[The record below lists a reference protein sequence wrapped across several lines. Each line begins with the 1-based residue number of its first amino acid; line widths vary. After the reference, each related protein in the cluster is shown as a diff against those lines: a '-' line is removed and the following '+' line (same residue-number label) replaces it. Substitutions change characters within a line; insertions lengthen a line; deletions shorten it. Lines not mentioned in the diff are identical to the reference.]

1 MEFIHS
7 TTSSAP
13 AEQNQSFQMIAK
25 TFKGLEDVLAQELTE
40 LGANDIQK
48 ERRAVSFTGDLSVL
62 YRANFCLRTASRIL
76 VPIAVFHASNADAV
90 YEQVKR
96 IDWSLF
102 MNVHT
107 TFSIDTTAFSDTFRN
122 SLFVTYRVKDAIAD
136 YWMEREQ
143 KRPSIKLT
151 APDLYLNVHI
161 ANETVTISL
170 DSSGESL
177 HKRGYREAN
186 TEAPINEALA
196 AGMLL
201 LAGWHGQSNF
211 FDPMCGSG
219 TLLIEAALIAQNIA
233 PGIFRKSFAFEKWA
247 NFDKDLFESIYND
260 DSHERVFTHK
270 IYGSDAGYYAV
281 QTALKN
287 IKSAGMQNVIEVHQI
302 RLEEIRL
309 QGVADAPSTEGAMV
323 MINPPYGERLAQ
335 NKDILRLYE
344 DMGKALKF
352 QFTGATAWIIS
363 SNDEALH
370 CLGLKPTEKI
380 RLLNGDLDC
389 QFNRY
394 DLFAGEHKD
403 WKKDHPKEKRTE
415 TAPARAKKS
424 GSDRRSSH
432 DDHRSS
438 QSDRRSDS
446 RPYKRRTNSDE
457 RPDFKRSDRSFE
469 KRDRKPFERTEHKD
483 RKPFDRTERTERKP
497 FNHDRSERKP
507 FDRTDSSERKS
518 FDRNDRTDRKPF
530 RRSEHADDRRG
541 SFHKSPRKPFNSHRN
556 DSDSHSRL

>member
-7 TTSSAP
+7 TTQPVS
-13 AEQNQSFQMIAK
+13 AEQKPSFQMIAK

-48 ERRAVSFTGDLSVL
+48 ERRAVSFSGDLSVL

-90 YEQVKR
+90 YEQVKL

-107 TFSIDTTAFSDTFRN
+107 TFSIDTTSFSDTFRN

-151 APDLYLNVHI
+151 SPDLYLNVHI

-211 FDPMCGSG
+211 FDPMSGSG
-219 TLLIEAALIAQNIA
+219 TILIEAALIAQNIA
-233 PGIFRKSFAFEKWA
+233 PGIFRKSFAFEKWLD
-247 NFDKDLFESIYND
+247 FDKDLFESIYND
-260 DSHERVFTHK
+260 DSHERVFAHK
-270 IYGSDAGYYAV
+270 IYGSDAGFYAV

-287 IKSAGMQNVIEVHQI
+287 IKSAGMQNIIEVRQI

-309 QGVADAPSTEGAMV
+309 QGVADAPSTDGAMV

-335 NKDILRLYE
+335 DKDILRLYE

-363 SNDEALH
+363 SNDDALR

-394 DLFAGEHKD
+394 DLFAGEHKE
-403 WKKDHPKEKRTE
+403 WKKDHPKEKREE
-415 TAPARAKKS
+415 TAPARTKKS
-424 GSDRRSSH
+424 RS
-432 DDHRSS
+432 DHRSS
-438 QSDRRSDS
+438 HSDRRSDS
-446 RPYKRRTNSDE
+446 RPYKRREQEDE
-457 RPDFKRSDRSFE
+457 RPDFKRSDRPFE
-469 KRDRKPFERTEHKD
+469 KRDRKPFDHKERTDRKPFNHDRTERKPFDRD
-483 RKPFDRTERTERKP
+483 RKPFDRTERT
-497 FNHDRSERKP
+497 DRSERKP
-507 FDRTDSSERKS
+507 F
-518 FDRNDRTDRKPF
+518 
-530 RRSEHADDRRG
+530 RRSEPGDDRRS
-541 SFHKSPRKPFNSHRN
+541 SFHKSPRKPFNSHRH

>member
-7 TTSSAP
+7 TTQPVS
-13 AEQNQSFQMIAK
+13 AEQKPSFQMIAK

-48 ERRAVSFTGDLSVL
+48 ERRAVSFSGDLSVL

-90 YEQVKR
+90 YEQVKL

-107 TFSIDTTAFSDTFRN
+107 TFSIDTTSFSDTFRN

-151 APDLYLNVHI
+151 SPDLYLNVHI

-219 TLLIEAALIAQNIA
+219 TILIEAALIAQNIA
-233 PGIFRKSFAFEKWA
+233 PGIFRKSFAFEKWLD
-247 NFDKDLFESIYND
+247 FDKDLFESIYND
-260 DSHERVFTHK
+260 DSHERVFAHK
-270 IYGSDAGYYAV
+270 IYGSDAGFYAV

-287 IKSAGMQNVIEVHQI
+287 IKSAGMQNIIEVRQI

-309 QGVADAPSTEGAMV
+309 QGVADAPSTDGAMV

-335 NKDILRLYE
+335 DKDILRLYE

-363 SNDEALH
+363 SNDDALR

-394 DLFAGEHKD
+394 DLFAGEHKE
-403 WKKDHPKEKRTE
+403 WKKDHPKEKRE
-415 TAPARAKKS
+415 ESAPAHTKKF
-424 GSDRRSSH
+424 RS
-432 DDHRSS
+432 DHRSS
-438 QSDRRSDS
+438 HSDRRSDS
-446 RPYKRRTNSDE
+446 RPYKRREQEDE
-457 RPDFKRSDRSFE
+457 RPDFKRSDRPFE
-469 KRDRKPFERTEHKD
+469 KRDRKPFDHKERTDRKPFNHDRSERKPFDRD

-497 FNHDRSERKP
+497 F
-507 FDRTDSSERKS
+507 
-518 FDRNDRTDRKPF
+518 
-530 RRSEHADDRRG
+530 RRSEPGDDHRG
-541 SFHKSPRKPFNSHRN
+541 SFHKSPRKPFNSHRH